1 MRQGHASAT
10 FLAEPRAQ
18 PAQAGSRDPRGV
30 LRSPMQVVTPTWSIA
45 LGPRA
50 LLEHLAL
57 ERLTAP
63 RRRLALGGGPRGEGR
78 WGGYDS
84 RLSAYFGCGP
94 VTREHF

>member
-50 LLEHLAL
+50 LLEHLA
-57 ERLTAP
+57 
-63 RRRLALGGGPRGEGR
+63 
-78 WGGYDS
+78 
-84 RLSAYFGCGP
+84 F
-94 VTREHF
+94 